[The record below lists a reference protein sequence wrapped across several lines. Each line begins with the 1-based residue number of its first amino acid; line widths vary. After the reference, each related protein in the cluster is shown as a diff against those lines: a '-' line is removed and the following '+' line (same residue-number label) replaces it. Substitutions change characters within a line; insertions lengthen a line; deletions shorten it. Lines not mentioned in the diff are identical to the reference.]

1 MITCR
6 WIEHGSSEYG
16 DVVQLRRRVLRL
28 PLGLDFTEAQLAAEL
43 ADHHLAAYDGDALVG
58 CLLLTDRGDSVVQ
71 MRQVAVE
78 PSRQGQGIGA
88 QLVKASEEKAR
99 ALKYARMILH
109 ARDTAVPFYEK
120 LGYTCVGEPFI
131 EVNIPHRE
139 MERSLERG

>member
-16 DVVQLRRRVLRL
+16 EVVQLRRKVLRL
-28 PLGLDFTEAQLAAEL
+28 PLGLDFTEAQLAAEM
-43 ADHHLAAYDGDALVG
+43 ADYHLAAYDGETLVG

-88 QLVKASEEKAR
+88 LLVQESEQKAR
-99 ALKYARMILH
+99 SLKYARMILH
-109 ARDTAVPFYEK
+109 ARDTAVPFYLK
-120 LGYTCVGEPFI
+120 LGYAAVGDPFI
-131 EVNIPHRE
+131 EVNIPHQG
-139 MERSLERG
+139 MERTLV